1 MKRNLFGT
9 KRQYSMDLGFEQ
21 AIGEATRNPYL
32 IEIQRNAHAMFE
44 AAWHS
49 GGFIPRAADER
60 NKQHQAIF
68 KAIESRDSKHAAEVM
83 SRHFDL
89 GIQPIRA

>member
-1 MKRNLFGT
+1 
-9 KRQYSMDLGFEQ
+9 MDLGFEQ

-49 GGFIPRAADER
+49 GGFIPRAAAER

-83 SRHFDL
+83 SRHFNL